1 VAALL
6 DRIATSAPPLVWLDD
21 EAYVARLLG
30 GGRTPWLNAAE
41 LIALRRKANG
51 LLRTQVT
58 QLSLSAVID
67 ACVAADVGLLESM
80 RTKKRAI
87 APLRTL
93 LGDSSVRGKL
103 LEIARALRSTFPA
116 VPFLLTLPSPRN
128 WVTQAYRCAFGAAAN
143 VDVGAEETDSSAV
156 YVAEFLRTFGELDI
170 SGLLLQERIGAEPN
184 SDAEVAWYKPV
195 INVCAHYRWDLGLQ
209 LPEAGGFVGPLGGV
223 GFVIAP
229 RPIDAAVAGVMTPAN
244 FWADGPPPPVPANG
258 FRFAEIPADGIPEQ
272 VLERLALLRNA

>member
-1 VAALL
+1 
-6 DRIATSAPPLVWLDD
+6 
-21 EAYVARLLG
+21 
-30 GGRTPWLNAAE
+30 
-41 LIALRRKANG
+41 
-51 LLRTQVT
+51 
-58 QLSLSAVID
+58 
-67 ACVAADVGLLESM
+67 
-80 RTKKRAI
+80 
-87 APLRTL
+87 
-93 LGDSSVRGKL
+93 
-103 LEIARALRSTFPA
+103 
-116 VPFLLTLPSPRN
+116 
-128 WVTQAYRCAFGAAAN
+128 